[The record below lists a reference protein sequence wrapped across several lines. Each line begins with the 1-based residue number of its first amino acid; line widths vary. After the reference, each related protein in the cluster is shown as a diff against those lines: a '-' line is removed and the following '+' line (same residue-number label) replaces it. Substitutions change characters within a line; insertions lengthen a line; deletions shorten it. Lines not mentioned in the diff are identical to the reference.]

1 MENVFRRRSLGRLTV
16 GLIAIGILAACAP
29 ARPAGTGSGA
39 TSAGQSSQP
48 SRALAMAVRYEP
60 LSLASKPLRDTGSGV
75 SSTTRLFNAELDLQD
90 GKAVARPYLAEALP
104 QLNTDTWRVT
114 PDGRMETRYTL
125 KPSLTWHDGTA
136 LSAEDF
142 AFAWRIYREPTFSVV
157 DAAPLDKIEDVV
169 APDARTVIIRWK
181 ETYPDAGSITT
192 GFQALPRHI
201 LQSPFERLDP
211 EAFIA
216 QPYWTTEYVGLGPYK
231 VRTWSQGS
239 HVEGTA
245 FEGHALG
252 KTKIERITVKFFNDE
267 NVAFTNLLAG
277 EVQYATGRALRFE
290 HGAQLRRDW
299 GPSNKGSVLFTP
311 DTSRFVAAQFRPELV
326 ASPGLLDVRTRRAIA
341 HAIDRDALNL
351 GIFEGEMEMSDLF
364 LTRYSR
370 YERVND
376 MDRALNEA
384 NRTVT
389 HYPYDERISAQLM
402 TEAGFTKGRD
412 GMFANASGEH
422 FPLPVWSHT
431 SPQYEKELQI
441 LVDSWRRAGL
451 DAQPTVLPTAALRDG
466 QLRASFPALYIASSS
481 RLESFISAS
490 VSGPTNRWTG
500 SNRGAWVNPEYDWI
514 YNAFN
519 TTLDPET
526 RITQAVQML
535 KILSDDIPAYV
546 LYFNPS
552 VAGFTS
558 AVKGPDNASLNTDL
572 WNIHE
577 WVVS

>member
-1 MENVFRRRSLGRLTV
+1 MNRRS
-16 GLIAIGILAACAP
+16 
-29 ARPAGTGSGA
+29 
-39 TSAGQSSQP
+39 
-48 SRALAMAVRYEP
+48 
-60 LSLASKPLRDTGSGV
+60 ASW
-75 SSTTRLFNAELDLQD
+75 TR
-90 GKAVARPYLAEALP
+90 
-104 QLNTDTWRVT
+104 
-114 PDGRMETRYTL
+114 
-125 KPSLTWHDGTA
+125 
-136 LSAEDF
+136 
-142 AFAWRIYREPTFSVV
+142 
-157 DAAPLDKIEDVV
+157 PLDKIEDVV
-169 APDARTVIIRWK
+169 APDARTVVIRWK

-201 LQSPFERLDP
+201 LQGPFERLDP
-211 EAFIA
+211 EAFIS

-231 VRTWSQGS
+231 LRTWSQGS
-239 HVEGTA
+239 HVEGIA
-245 FEGHALG
+245 FDGHAFG
-252 KTKIERITVKFFNDE
+252 KPKIERITVKFFNDE

-277 EVQYATGRALRFE
+277 EVQFATGRALRFE

-299 GPSNKGSVLFTP
+299 GLANKGSVLLTP
-311 DTSRFVAAQFRPELV
+311 DTSRFVAAQFRPELI
-326 ASPGLLDVRTRRAIA
+326 ASPGLLDIRTRRAIA

-389 HYPYDERISAQLM
+389 HYPYDERTSALLM
-402 TEAGFTKGRD
+402 TEAGYTKGRD
-412 GMFANASGEH
+412 GMFSNASGEH
-422 FPLPVWSHT
+422 LPLPVWSHT

-441 LVDSWRRAGL
+441 LVDSWRRARL

-481 RLESFISAS
+481 RLESFITSTISSPA
-490 VSGPTNRWTG
+490 NRWTG
-500 SNRGAWVNPEYDWI
+500 SNRGAWVNAEYDRV

-552 VAGFTS
+552 VAGFSS
-558 AVKGPDNASLNTDL
+558 AVKGPDNASLNTDV
-572 WNIHE
+572 WNVHE